1 MHDIPVHDIQKR
13 IEELTT
19 LLARYEHE
27 YYVLDAPSVPDS
39 EYDRL
44 LRELAALEAAHP
56 QWRNVNSPTQR
67 VGGAA
72 LTAFMSVAHEL
83 PMLSLDNV
91 FDAEEL
97 QAFYRRVQERLATES
112 TIAFCCEP
120 KLDGL
125 AVSLLYINGD
135 LVRAATRGDGSTGE
149 DITHNVRTIRAIP
162 LRLQGEQLP
171 ARLEVRGEVF
181 MPKAGFEKWNA
192 KALAAGE
199 KPFANPRNAA
209 AGSLR
214 QLDPRITAQRP
225 LAFYA
230 YGIGVAD
237 GCDLPESHH
246 GRLQW
251 LQQFGLPVCHEIS
264 LVDGIE
270 GCQAYHDAILARRD
284 SLPFEV
290 DGVVFKVDALAQ
302 QEALG
307 FVSRAPRWAVA
318 HKFPAQ
324 EELTLLRD
332 IEFQVG
338 RTGAITPVARLEPV
352 FVGGVTVSNAT
363 LHNADEIERL
373 GVMVGDTVI
382 VRRAGDVIPQ
392 IVGIVADRRD
402 VAICRSV
409 EFPTECPVCGS
420 AIERLPGEAVARCS
434 GGLFCEAQRKEAL
447 KHFVSRRAMDI
458 EGLGDKL
465 IEQLVDRGLV
475 DTPAALFTLEE
486 STLAGL
492 ERMGEKSAQKLL
504 LAIDKARMTTLP
516 RFLFALG
523 IREVGEST
531 ALALA
536 MHFGELSALEQASI
550 EALQQVP
557 DVGEVVAKHVY
568 YFFRQPHNLEVLAA
582 LLQPQAEGGAGIQWP
597 VMARPQPSELPL
609 QGKTLVLTGTL
620 QGMSREEAKAALLA
634 LGAKVAGSVSA
645 KSSAVF
651 AGEAAGS
658 KLAKAEQLGIPVL
671 DEDALQQLLADP
683 AHFIWP
689 A

>member
-1 MHDIPVHDIQKR
+1 MHEIRQR
-13 IEELTT
+13 MGELTA

-27 YYVLDAPSVPDS
+27 YYVLDNPSVPDS

-44 LRELAALEAAHP
+44 LRELQQLEALHP
-56 QWRNVNSPTQR
+56 EWRDPHSLTQR

-72 LTAFMSVAHEL
+72 LSAFSSVVHEQ

-91 FDAEEL
+91 FNAEEL
-97 QAFYRRVQERLATES
+97 QAFYRRVQERLGSDSE
-112 TIAFCCEP
+112 IAFCCEP

-125 AVSLLYINGD
+125 AVSLLYLEGE

-149 DITHNVRTIRAIP
+149 EITHNVRTIRSIP
-162 LRLQGEQLP
+162 LRLQGAEIP
-171 ARLEVRGEVF
+171 TRLEVRGEVF
-181 MPKAGFEKWNA
+181 MPKSGFEQWNA
-192 KALAAGE
+192 KALASGD

-230 YGIGVAD
+230 YGIGVVE
-237 GCDLPESHH
+237 GGELPESHH
-246 GRLQW
+246 GRLLW
-251 LQQFGLPVCHEIS
+251 LQQFGLPVSQEIRR
-264 LVDGIE
+264 VTGMA

-284 SLPFEV
+284 SLPFEI

-302 QEALG
+302 QEQLG

-324 EELTLLRD
+324 EELTLLKD
-332 IEFQVG
+332 VEFQVG

-373 GVMVGDTVI
+373 GIMIGDTVI

-392 IVGIVADRRD
+392 IVGMVAERRD
-402 VAICRSV
+402 AENCRPV
-409 EFPTECPVCGS
+409 QFPTACPVCGS
-420 AIERLPGEAVARCS
+420 AVERLPGEAVARCS

-465 IEQLVDRGLV
+465 IEQLVDRKLV
-475 DTPAALFTLEE
+475 ETPASLFLLDEK
-486 STLAGL
+486 TLAGL
-492 ERMGEKSAQKLL
+492 ERMGAKSAQKLL
-504 LAIDKARMTTLP
+504 QAIEKARMTTFP
-516 RFLFALG
+516 RFLYALG

-536 MHFGELSALEQASI
+536 QHFGDLPSLMAASI

-568 YFFRQPHNLEVLAA
+568 YFFRQPHNEEVLTA
-582 LLQPQAEGGAGIQWP
+582 LLRPQAERGAGIQWP
-597 VMARPQPSELPL
+597 ALARAATTELPL
-609 QGKTLVLTGTL
+609 HGKTLVLTGTL
-620 QGMSREEAKAALLA
+620 QQMSRDEAKAALQA

-645 KSSAVF
+645 KSSAVI

-658 KLAKAEQLGIPVL
+658 KLAKAEQLAIPVL
-671 DEDALQQLLADP
+671 SEADLLALLADP
-683 AHFIWP
+683 DHFTWSV
-689 A
+689 

>member
-1 MHDIPVHDIQKR
+1 MHEIRQR
-13 IEELTT
+13 MGELTA

-27 YYVLDAPSVPDS
+27 YYVLDNPSVPDS

-44 LRELAALEAAHP
+44 LRELQQLEALHP
-56 QWRNVNSPTQR
+56 EWCDPNSLTQR

-72 LTAFMSVAHEL
+72 LSAFSSVVHEQ

-91 FDAEEL
+91 FNAEEL
-97 QAFYRRVQERLATES
+97 QAFYRRVQERLGADSE
-112 TIAFCCEP
+112 IEFCCEP

-125 AVSLLYINGD
+125 AVSLLYLDGE

-149 DITHNVRTIRAIP
+149 EITHNVRTIRSIP
-162 LRLQGEQLP
+162 LRLQGAAIP
-171 ARLEVRGEVF
+171 TRLEVRGEVF
-181 MPKAGFEKWNA
+181 MPKSGFAQWNA
-192 KALAAGE
+192 KALASGD

-230 YGIGVAD
+230 YGIGVVE
-237 GCDLPESHH
+237 GSELPGSHH
-246 GRLQW
+246 ERLLW
-251 LQQFGLPVCHEIS
+251 LQQFGLPVSQEIR
-264 LVDGIE
+264 LMTGMA

-284 SLPFEV
+284 SLPFEI

-302 QEALG
+302 QEQLG

-324 EELTLLRD
+324 EELTLLKD
-332 IEFQVG
+332 VEFQVG

-373 GVMVGDTVI
+373 GIMIGDTVI

-392 IVGIVADRRD
+392 IVGMVADRRD
-402 VAICRSV
+402 DKNCRPIQ
-409 EFPTECPVCGS
+409 FPGACPVCGS
-420 AIERLPGEAVARCS
+420 AVERLPGEAVARCS

-465 IEQLVDRGLV
+465 IEQLVDRKLV
-475 DTPAALFTLEE
+475 ATPASLFMLDEE
-486 STLAGL
+486 NLAGL
-492 ERMGEKSAQKLL
+492 ERMGTKSAQKLL
-504 LAIDKARMTTLP
+504 QAIDKARMTTFP
-516 RFLFALG
+516 RFLYALG

-536 MHFGELSALEQASI
+536 QHFGDLPSLMAASI
-550 EALQQVP
+550 EALQLVP

-568 YFFRQPHNLEVLAA
+568 YFFRQPHNEEVLTA
-582 LLQPQAEGGAGIQWP
+582 LLRPQAEGGAGIQWP
-597 VMARPQPSELPL
+597 ALARAATTELPL
-609 QGKTLVLTGTL
+609 HGKTLVLTGTL
-620 QGMSREEAKAALLA
+620 QQMSRDEAKAALQA

-645 KSSAVF
+645 KSSAVI

-658 KLAKAEQLGIPVL
+658 KLAKAEQLAIPVL
-671 DEDALQQLLADP
+671 SEADLLVLLADP
-683 AHFIWP
+683 DHFAWP
-689 A
+689 R

>member
-1 MHDIPVHDIQKR
+1 MSEIKQQMV
-13 IEELTT
+13 ELIRQ
-19 LLARYEHE
+19 LARYEHE

-44 LRELAALEAAHP
+44 LLKLKALETAYPELIEAH
-56 QWRNVNSPTQR
+56 SPTQR
-67 VGGAA
+67 VGGSPS
-72 LTAFMSVAHEL
+72 SVFTSVPHAQ

-91 FDAEEL
+91 FNTEEL
-97 QAFYRRVQERLATES
+97 QGFGHRVQERLNLVDEV
-112 TIAFCCEP
+112 AFCCEP

-125 AVSLLYINGD
+125 AVSLLYEDGI
-135 LVRAATRGDGSTGE
+135 LIRAATRGDGNTGE
-149 DITHNVRTIRAIP
+149 DITHNVRTIRCIP
-162 LRLQGEQLP
+162 LQLQGDNWP

-181 MPKAGFEKWNA
+181 MPKAGFQRWNEQ
-192 KALAAGE
+192 ALAHGE
-199 KPFANPRNAA
+199 KVFANPRNAA

-230 YGIGVAD
+230 YGIGVAE
-237 GCDLPESHH
+237 GVELPVSHYA
-246 GRLQW
+246 RLQW
-251 LQQFGLPVCHEIS
+251 LKVLGLPVSDDIQR
-264 LVDGIE
+264 VTGIA
-270 GCQAYHDAILARRD
+270 GCCQYHDAILSRRE
-284 SLPFEV
+284 SLPFEI
-290 DGVVFKVDALAQ
+290 DGVVFKVDSIEQ
-302 QEALG
+302 QQALG

-324 EELTLLRD
+324 EELTLING

-363 LHNADEIERL
+363 LHNADEMERL
-373 GVMVGDTVI
+373 DIQIGDTVI

-392 IVGIVADRRD
+392 IVGVVLARRD
-402 VAICRSV
+402 PSRCVPV
-409 EFPTECPVCGS
+409 VFPDRCPVCDS
-420 AIERLPGEAVARCS
+420 EVERLPGEAVARCS

-447 KHFVSRRAMDI
+447 KHFASRRAMDI

-465 IEQLVDRGLV
+465 IEQLVDRHLV
-475 DTPAALFTLEE
+475 ETPADLFALDEA
-486 STLAGL
+486 TLASL
-492 ERMGEKSAQKLL
+492 ERMGTKSAQKLL
-504 LAIDKARMTTLP
+504 LAIDKARTTTLP

-536 MHFGELSALEQASI
+536 NHFAELPAIANASI
-550 EALQQVP
+550 EAMLQVP
-557 DVGEVVAKHVY
+557 DVGDIVAKHVY
-568 YFFRQPHNLEVLAA
+568 YFFRQAHNLAVLER
-582 LLQPQAEGGAGIQWP
+582 LQQSREEGGAGILWP
-597 VMARPQPSELPL
+597 DIQRPSADELPL

-620 QGMSREEAKAALLA
+620 HQMTRDEAKAPLLA

-645 KSSAVF
+645 KSSAVI

-671 DEDALQQLLADP
+671 DESALVELLNDP
-683 AHFIWP
+683 QHFDWP
-689 A
+689 G

>member
-1 MHDIPVHDIQKR
+1 MHDIPVHNIQHR

-56 QWRNVNSPTQR
+56 QWRSANSPTQR

-72 LTAFMSVAHEL
+72 LTAFMPVAHEL

-91 FDAEEL
+91 FNAEEL
-97 QAFYRRVQERLATES
+97 QAFYRRVQERLVTETKIS
-112 TIAFCCEP
+112 FCCEP

-125 AVSLLYINGD
+125 AVSLLYIHGE
-135 LVRAATRGDGSTGE
+135 LIRAATRGDGSTGE
-149 DITHNVRTIRAIP
+149 EITHNVRTIRSIP

-237 GCDLPESHH
+237 GCELPESHH

-251 LQQFGLPVCHEIS
+251 LRQFGLPVCQEIR
-264 LVDGIE
+264 LVDGVE

-284 SLPFEV
+284 SLPFEI

-302 QEALG
+302 QETLG

-373 GVMVGDTVI
+373 GIGGRVLLTGRVTDREELAAIYSRAELFLFPSLYDANSLVQIEAASQHTPTVFLRGAVTSATAEDGVSGFFAENDPKMYAWQISKIMADRELLHRVSDGAFRDVYCSWETVI
-382 VRRAGDVIPQ
+382 
-392 IVGIVADRRD
+392 
-402 VAICRSV
+402 
-409 EFPTECPVCGS
+409 
-420 AIERLPGEAVARCS
+420 
-434 GGLFCEAQRKEAL
+434 
-447 KHFVSRRAMDI
+447 SRM
-458 EGLGDKL
+458 LGDYRRL
-465 IEQLVDRGLV
+465 
-475 DTPAALFTLEE
+475 
-486 STLAGL
+486 
-492 ERMGEKSAQKLL
+492 
-504 LAIDKARMTTLP
+504 
-516 RFLFALG
+516 
-523 IREVGEST
+523 IRE
-531 ALALA
+531 
-536 MHFGELSALEQASI
+536 H
-550 EALQQVP
+550 
-557 DVGEVVAKHVY
+557 
-568 YFFRQPHNLEVLAA
+568 
-582 LLQPQAEGGAGIQWP
+582 
-597 VMARPQPSELPL
+597 
-609 QGKTLVLTGTL
+609 
-620 QGMSREEAKAALLA
+620 
-634 LGAKVAGSVSA
+634 
-645 KSSAVF
+645 
-651 AGEAAGS
+651 
-658 KLAKAEQLGIPVL
+658 
-671 DEDALQQLLADP
+671 
-683 AHFIWP
+683 
-689 A
+689 

>member
-1 MHDIPVHDIQKR
+1 MSDIKQQMVDLIRQ
-13 IEELTT
+13 
-19 LLARYEHE
+19 LARYEHE

-44 LRELAALEAAHP
+44 LQELKALENEYPELIDA
-56 QWRNVNSPTQR
+56 RSPTQR
-67 VGGAA
+67 VGGSPSTVF
-72 LTAFMSVAHEL
+72 TAVPHAQ

-91 FDAEEL
+91 FNTEDL
-97 QAFYRRVQERLATES
+97 QSFGHRVQERLNIS
-112 TIAFCCEP
+112 DDVAFCCEP

-125 AVSLLYINGD
+125 AVSLLYEHGI
-135 LVRAATRGDGSTGE
+135 LIRAATRGDGNTGE
-149 DITHNVRTIRAIP
+149 DITHNVRTIRCIP
-162 LRLQGEQLP
+162 LQLQGDAWP

-181 MPKAGFEKWNA
+181 MPKAGFQRWNEQ
-192 KALAAGE
+192 ALAHGD
-199 KPFANPRNAA
+199 KVFANPRNAA

-230 YGIGVAD
+230 YGIGVVE
-237 GCDLPESHH
+237 GVELPASHYA
-246 GRLQW
+246 RLQW
-251 LQQFGLPVCHEIS
+251 LKVLGLPVSDDIQR
-264 LVDGIE
+264 VTGIA
-270 GCQAYHDAILARRD
+270 GCCQYHDSILNRRD
-284 SLPFEV
+284 SLPFEI
-290 DGVVFKVDALAQ
+290 DGVVFKVDSIEQ
-302 QEALG
+302 QQALG

-324 EELTLLRD
+324 EELTFVNE

-363 LHNADEIERL
+363 LHNADEMERL
-373 GVMVGDTVI
+373 DIRVGDTVI

-392 IVGIVADRRD
+392 IVGVVLERRD
-402 VAICRSV
+402 LSRCVPVI
-409 EFPTECPVCGS
+409 FPDRCPVCDS
-420 AIERLPGEAVARCS
+420 QVERLPGEAVARCS

-447 KHFVSRRAMDI
+447 KHFASRRAMDI
-458 EGLGDKL
+458 EGLGDKI
-465 IEQLVDRGLV
+465 IEQLVDRHLV
-475 DTPAALFTLEE
+475 ETPADLFALDE
-486 STLAGL
+486 STLASL
-492 ERMGEKSAQKLL
+492 ERMGTKSAQKLL

-516 RFLFALG
+516 RFLFGLG

-536 MHFGELSALEQASI
+536 NHFGELPAIVTASI
-550 EALQQVP
+550 EALLQVP
-557 DVGEVVAKHVY
+557 DVGDIVAKHVY
-568 YFFRQPHNLEVLAA
+568 YFFRQAHNLDVLER
-582 LLQPQAEGGAGIQWP
+582 LRQPREEGGAGIQWP
-597 VMARPQPSELPL
+597 EIQRPSAEGLPL

-620 QGMSREEAKAALLA
+620 HQMTRDEAKAALLA

-645 KSSAVF
+645 KSSAVI

-671 DEDALQQLLADP
+671 DESALVALLNDP
-683 AHFIWP
+683 QHFDWP
-689 A
+689 S